1 MAGTL
6 AGAAVNGAGNAVAVG
21 FLVGKL
27 ADAVVSSDM
36 RAECVVHTG
45 TALLV
50 AGTALMLAAGTVLL
64 VAAGTALLV
73 AGTALLV
80 AGNALLLAAG
90 NNAQGL
96 VAGTARPAD
105 GALVLVAAA
114 AVGTSL
120 LLAAAA
126 AVAALLAASD
136 SSGTAWLPA
145 GTGGKAAAAGRCAL
159 GYFLPQQ
166 IPLRQSQ
173 ISASDET
180 IFYCRWKYLHEY
192 CGQSHPQR
200 QRNLSPF

>member
-6 AGAAVNGAGNAVAVG
+6 AGAAANVAGNAVAVG
-21 FLVGKL
+21 FLAGKP

-73 AGTALLV
+73 AGTALLA

-90 NNAQGL
+90 NALLL
-96 VAGTARPAD
+96 VAGTARAAD
-105 GALVLVAAA
+105 GVLVLVAAA

-126 AVAALLAASD
+126 AAAALLAASDD

-173 ISASDET
+173 TSASDET
-180 IFYCRWKYLHEY
+180 IFYCRWK
-192 CGQSHPQR
+192 
-200 QRNLSPF
+200 

>member
-6 AGAAVNGAGNAVAVG
+6 AGAAANVAGNAVAVG
-21 FLVGKL
+21 FLAGKP

-73 AGTALLV
+73 AGTALMA

-90 NNAQGL
+90 NALLL
-96 VAGTARPAD
+96 VAGTARAAN
-105 GALVLVAAA
+105 GVLVLVAAA

-126 AVAALLAASD
+126 AAAVAVAALLAASD

-173 ISASDET
+173 TSASDET
-180 IFYCRWKYLHEY
+180 IFYCRWK
-192 CGQSHPQR
+192 
-200 QRNLSPF
+200 

>member
-1 MAGTL
+1 VAGTL
-6 AGAAVNGAGNAVAVG
+6 DGAAANVAGNAVAVG
-21 FLVGKL
+21 FLAGKPV
-27 ADAVVSSDM
+27 DAVVSSDM

-64 VAAGTALLV
+64 VAAGTALL
-73 AGTALLV
+73 A

-90 NNAQGL
+90 NALLL
-96 VAGTARPAD
+96 VAGTARAAD
-105 GALVLVAAA
+105 GVLLLVAAA

-120 LLAAAA
+120 LLAAA

-145 GTGGKAAAAGRCAL
+145 GAGGKAAAAGRCAL

-173 ISASDET
+173 TSVSDET
-180 IFYCRWKYLHEY
+180 IFYCRWK
-192 CGQSHPQR
+192 
-200 QRNLSPF
+200 

>member
-1 MAGTL
+1 VAGTL
-6 AGAAVNGAGNAVAVG
+6 DGAAANVAGNAVAVG
-21 FLVGKL
+21 FLAGKPV
-27 ADAVVSSDM
+27 DAVVSSDM

-73 AGTALLV
+73 AGTALLA

-90 NNAQGL
+90 NALLL
-96 VAGTARPAD
+96 VAGTARAAD
-105 GALVLVAAA
+105 GVLLLVAAA

-120 LLAAAA
+120 LLAAA

-145 GTGGKAAAAGRCAL
+145 GAGGKAAAAGRCAL

-173 ISASDET
+173 TSVSDET
-180 IFYCRWKYLHEY
+180 IFYCRWK
-192 CGQSHPQR
+192 
-200 QRNLSPF
+200 

>member
-6 AGAAVNGAGNAVAVG
+6 AGAAANVAGNAVAVD
-21 FLVGKL
+21 FLAGKP

-73 AGTALLV
+73 AGTALMA

-90 NNAQGL
+90 NALLL
-96 VAGTARPAD
+96 VAGTARAAD
-105 GALVLVAAA
+105 GVLLLVAAA

-126 AVAALLAASD
+126 VAALLAASD
-136 SSGTAWLPA
+136 SSGTVWLPA

-173 ISASDET
+173 TSASDET
-180 IFYCRWKYLHEY
+180 IFYCRWK
-192 CGQSHPQR
+192 
-200 QRNLSPF
+200 

>member
-6 AGAAVNGAGNAVAVG
+6 DGAAANVAGNAVAVG
-21 FLVGKL
+21 FLAGKPV
-27 ADAVVSSDM
+27 DAVVSSDM

-64 VAAGTALLV
+64 VAAGTALL
-73 AGTALLV
+73 A

-90 NNAQGL
+90 NALLL
-96 VAGTARPAD
+96 VAGTARAAD
-105 GALVLVAAA
+105 GVLLLVAAA

-120 LLAAAA
+120 LLAAA

-145 GTGGKAAAAGRCAL
+145 GAGGKAAAAGRCAL

-173 ISASDET
+173 TSVSDET
-180 IFYCRWKYLHEY
+180 IFYCRWK
-192 CGQSHPQR
+192 
-200 QRNLSPF
+200 